1 MSSVRT
7 GPRMP
12 SPIRLFPLVIG
23 LATGLWAQDRTELV
37 NRSGQPWTL
46 ALAEGAKPGRGS
58 LTLVDKFTGK
68 VQAELTK
75 VGERATLPPQGRFL
89 VIFNRSGGYLFRD
102 FLLKDTLGF
111 YAEYEASV
119 EFLSTPNISIQL
131 VDHHVGPPMDRSD
144 DGAIK
149 QYVMDAITVG
159 SGNII
164 IHHTSL
170 KPVKAFEQSSTF
182 LPPFEPMELPTN

>member
-1 MSSVRT
+1 
-7 GPRMP
+7 MP
-12 SPIRLFPLVIG
+12 PPIHPFLLLIG
-23 LATGLWAQDRTELV
+23 LAPGLWAQDRTELV

-46 ALAEGAKPGRGS
+46 ALAEGVKPGRGS

-75 VGERATLPPQGRFL
+75 VGESVTLPPQGRFL

-102 FLLKDTLGF
+102 FLLKDKYGF
-111 YAEYEASV
+111 YAEYVASV
-119 EFLSTPNISIQL
+119 EFLSTPSISIQL
-131 VDHHVGPPMDRSD
+131 VDQHVGPPMDRAD

-149 QYVMDAITVG
+149 QHVLDAITLG

-164 IHHTSL
+164 IHHASL
-170 KPVKAFEQSSTF
+170 KEISLIEHSSTF
-182 LPPFEPMELPTN
+182 LPPLDSIELPSN